1 LTPESGILGSILV
14 SEGSEVNSARGEL
27 RVESGLEETRNG
39 QVIDTSL
46 DSGADTMYSHS
57 LGNIDDYV
65 DQSTKVGDQNLGS
78 VGTEDFYVVTLL
90 EDGTSVGEFSVGA
103 FYGSI
108 ALSVQFDLV
117 SSVNLNDVNT
127 VGGDGSGDDTGPG
140 VSGVHALESVVN
152 GEGSIVSL
160 GHEEVTFLVEIE
172 VSTTGET
179 SDVGIVPDGA
189 SLVLNG
195 LRVGRNLLAE
205 TTNAE
210 TGSLEG
216 NSESRAALLG
226 TTNLDV
232 RSTAVTSLHEL
243 LGNTY
248 NLSLGTVSLS
258 GET

>member
-1 LTPESGILGSILV
+1 
-14 SEGSEVNSARGEL
+14 
-27 RVESGLEETRNG
+27 VESSLEETRNG
-39 QVIDTSL
+39 QVIDTSS

-57 LGNIDDYV
+57 LGNVDDNV
-65 DQSTKVGDQNLGS
+65 DQSTEVGDQNLGS
-78 VGTEDFYVVTLL
+78 VGTEDFDVVTLL
-90 EDGTSVGEFSVGA
+90 EDGTSVGEFSVGT
-103 FYGSI
+103 FNSSVG
-108 ALSVQFDLV
+108 LSVQYDLV
-117 SSVNLNDVNT
+117 SSINLDDVNT
-127 VGGDGSGDDTGPG
+127 VGRDGSGDDTGPG

-152 GEGSIVSL
+152 GEGFIVSL

-179 SDVGIVPDGA
+179 SDVRIVPDGA
-189 SLVLNG
+189 SLVHNG
-195 LRVGRNLLAE
+195 RRVGRNLLAE

-210 TGSLEG
+210 TSSLEG
-216 NSESRAALLG
+216 NGESRAALLG
-226 TTNLDV
+226 TTNLDM